1 MTPNL
6 DDPSSILKIYQ
17 IVSLILLSIV
27 AFFSSVVDTTLNHLT
42 KNDILEVAEAGGRAY
57 HSLRSLLQK
66 PRQYIATIVILKCL
80 SILGIVSVFILL
92 IGFDSWKTC
101 SISLIAS
108 GLVII
113 LFTELIPRNYARGS
127 VRKSTTQILLILRV
141 IYIIFFPLTV
151 ILSFLGY
158 FGTRAIGGIVDNDN
172 QFVSS
177 EVLQAIENVG
187 ESNEILEPD
196 EREMISRI
204 LDLPDKVTREIM
216 IARTDMVC
224 LEVSSEQE
232 EILQIAIESRHSRIP
247 IYEERIDHIIGVLP
261 AKGILDYLADD
272 QPIDI
277 KSLIANHPPF
287 FAPETKKIWDLFQD
301 LQANRQ
307 HIAIVVD
314 EYGGTAGMVTLEDII
329 EEIVGEI
336 QDEYDLDEQMEC
348 TQIGNHLFSVDARMG
363 IDDFNTQFGIELEA
377 GNVDTVGGFV
387 VNHLGEVPAIETNF
401 FSHNLTFT
409 ILEADN
415 RRIHRIQV
423 ESSRSADSE
432 ST

>member
-1 MTPNL
+1 M

-17 IVSLILLSIV
+17 LVSLVLLSV
-27 AFFSSVVDTTLNHLT
+27 FAFFSSIVDITLNRLT
-42 KNDILEVAEAGGRAY
+42 KNDILEVAEGGGRAY

-66 PRQYIATIVILKCL
+66 PRQYIATIAVLKCV
-80 SILGIVSVFILL
+80 SVLGIVSVFVLL
-92 IGFDSWKTC
+92 VGFDSWKAF
-101 SISLIAS
+101 SLSLIAS

-127 VRKSTTQILLILRV
+127 VNKSTTQILLILRV
-141 IYIIFFPLTV
+141 VYIIFFPLTI

-158 FGTRAIGGIVDNDN
+158 FGTRALGGIVDNDN

-177 EVLQAIENVG
+177 EALQAIENVG
-187 ESNEILEPD
+187 ESSELLEPD

-232 EILQIAIESRHSRIP
+232 EILKVAIESRHSRIP

-261 AKGILDYLADD
+261 VKGILDYLADD

-277 KSLIANHPPF
+277 QSLIANHPPF

-301 LQANRQ
+301 LQANKQ

-336 QDEYDLDEQMEC
+336 QDEYDLDEQLEC

-363 IDDFNTQFGIELEA
+363 IDDFNTQFDIALEA
-377 GNVDTVGGFV
+377 ENVDTVGGFV
-387 VNHLGEVPAIETNF
+387 VNHLGEVPAIGTNF
-401 FSHNLTFT
+401 SSHDLTFT
-409 ILEADN
+409 ILEADD

-423 ESSRSADSE
+423 ESSHLINSE

>member
-1 MTPNL
+1 MIPNL

-17 IVSLILLSIV
+17 LVSLVLLSV
-27 AFFSSVVDTTLNHLT
+27 FAFFSSIVDITLNRLT
-42 KNDILEVAEAGGRAY
+42 KNEILEVAEGGGRAY

-66 PRQYIATIVILKCL
+66 PRQYIATIAILKCV
-80 SILGIVSVFILL
+80 SVLGIVSVFMLL
-92 IGFDSWKTC
+92 IGFDSWKAF
-101 SISLIAS
+101 SLSLIAS

-113 LFTELIPRNYARGS
+113 LFTELIPRNYVRGS
-127 VRKSTTQILLILRV
+127 VNKSTTQILLILRV

-158 FGTRAIGGIVDNDN
+158 FGTRAIGGIVDDDN

-177 EVLQAIENVG
+177 EALQAIENVG
-187 ESNEILEPD
+187 ESSELLEPD

-224 LEVSSEQE
+224 VEVSSEQE
-232 EILQIAIESRHSRIP
+232 EILKIAIESRHSRIP
-247 IYEERIDHIIGVLP
+247 VYEERIDHIIGILP
-261 AKGILDYLADD
+261 VKGILDYLADE

-277 KSLIANHPPF
+277 QSLIANHPPF

-301 LQANRQ
+301 LQANKQ

-336 QDEYDLDEQMEC
+336 QDEYDLDEQLEC
-348 TQIGNHLFSVDARMG
+348 KQIGNHLFSVDARMG
-363 IDDFNTQFGIELEA
+363 IDDFNTQFDIALEA
-377 GNVDTVGGFV
+377 ENVDTVGGFV
-387 VNHLGEVPAIETNF
+387 VNHLGEVPAIGTNF
-401 FSHNLTFT
+401 SSHNLTFT
-409 ILEADN
+409 VLEADD
-415 RRIHRIQV
+415 RRVHRIQV
-423 ESSRSADSE
+423 ESSHLINSE

>member
-1 MTPNL
+1 VTPNL

-17 IVSLILLSIV
+17 LVSLVLLSV
-27 AFFSSVVDTTLNHLT
+27 FAFFSSIVDITLNRLT
-42 KNDILEVAEAGGRAY
+42 KNDILEVAEGGGRAY

-66 PRQYIATIVILKCL
+66 PRQYIATIAILKCV
-80 SILGIVSVFILL
+80 SVLGIVSVFMLL
-92 IGFDSWKTC
+92 IGFDSWKAF
-101 SISLIAS
+101 SLSLIAS

-113 LFTELIPRNYARGS
+113 LFTELIPRNYVRGS
-127 VRKSTTQILLILRV
+127 VNKSTTQILLILRV
-141 IYIIFFPLTV
+141 VYIIFFPLTV

-177 EVLQAIENVG
+177 EALQAIENVG
-187 ESNEILEPD
+187 ESSELLEPD

-232 EILQIAIESRHSRIP
+232 EILKVAIESRHSRIP

-261 AKGILDYLADD
+261 VKGILDYLADD

-277 KSLIANHPPF
+277 QSLIANHPPF

-301 LQANRQ
+301 LQANKQ

-336 QDEYDLDEQMEC
+336 QDEYDLDEQLEC
-348 TQIGNHLFSVDARMG
+348 KQIGNHLFSVDARMG
-363 IDDFNTQFGIELEA
+363 IDDFNTQFDIALEV

-387 VNHLGEVPAIETNF
+387 VNHLGEVPAIGTNF
-401 FSHNLTFT
+401 SSHNLTFT
-409 ILEADN
+409 VLEADD

-423 ESSRSADSE
+423 ESSHLINSE
-432 ST
+432 VT

>member
-17 IVSLILLSIV
+17 LVSLVLLSV
-27 AFFSSVVDTTLNHLT
+27 FAFFSSIVDTTLNRLT
-42 KNDILEVAEAGGRAY
+42 KNDILEVAEGGGRAY

-66 PRQYIATIVILKCL
+66 PRQYIATIAVLKCV
-80 SILGIVSVFILL
+80 SVLGIVSVFVLL
-92 IGFDSWKTC
+92 VGFDSWKAF
-101 SISLIAS
+101 SLSLIAS

-127 VRKSTTQILLILRV
+127 VNKSTTQILLILRV
-141 IYIIFFPLTV
+141 VYIIFFPLTI

-158 FGTRAIGGIVDNDN
+158 FGTRALGGIVDNDN

-177 EVLQAIENVG
+177 EALQAIENVG
-187 ESNEILEPD
+187 ESSELLEPD

-232 EILQIAIESRHSRIP
+232 EILKVAIESRHSRIP

-261 AKGILDYLADD
+261 VKGILDYLADD

-277 KSLIANHPPF
+277 QSLIANHPPF

-301 LQANRQ
+301 LQANKQ

-336 QDEYDLDEQMEC
+336 QDEYDLDEQLEC
-348 TQIGNHLFSVDARMG
+348 KQIGNHLFSVDARMG
-363 IDDFNTQFGIELEA
+363 IDDFNTQFDIALEV

-387 VNHLGEVPAIETNF
+387 VNHLGEVPAIGTNF
-401 FSHNLTFT
+401 SSHNLTFT
-409 ILEADN
+409 VLEADD

-423 ESSRSADSE
+423 ESSHLINSE

>member
-1 MTPNL
+1 M
-6 DDPSSILKIYQ
+6 DDPSSALKIYQ
-17 IVSLILLSIV
+17 VVSLVLLSII
-27 AFFSSVVDTTLNHLT
+27 AFFSSVVDTTLNRLT
-42 KNDILEVAEAGGRAY
+42 KNDILEIAEAGGRAY
-57 HSLRSLLQK
+57 HSLHSLLQR
-66 PRQYIATIVILKCL
+66 PRQHIATMAILKCA
-80 SILGIVSVFILL
+80 SSLGVFFVFMLL

-108 GLVII
+108 GLVIV
-113 LFTELIPRNYARGS
+113 LFTELIPRNYARGG
-127 VRKSTTQILLILRV
+127 VRKSTTQVLLILRV
-141 IYIIFFPLTV
+141 VYIVFFPLTV

-158 FGTRAIGGIVDNDN
+158 FGTRAIGGVVDNSN
-172 QFVSS
+172 QFVSP

-224 LEVSSEQE
+224 LEVSSEPE
-232 EILQIAIESRHSRIP
+232 EILRVAIESRHSRIP
-247 IYEERIDHIIGVLP
+247 IYEERIDHVIGVLP
-261 AKGILDYLADD
+261 VKGILDYLADD

-277 KSLIANHPPF
+277 KSLIANNPPF

-301 LQANRQ
+301 LQANKQ

-329 EEIVGEI
+329 EEVVGEI

-348 TQIGNHLFSVDARMG
+348 TQIGSHLFSVDARMG
-363 IDDFNTQFGIELEA
+363 IDDFSTQFGIEIEV
-377 GNVDTVGGFV
+377 GSVDTVGGFV
-387 VNHLGEVPAIETNF
+387 VNYLGEVPAIGTNF
-401 FSHNLTFT
+401 SSHNLTFT
-409 ILEADN
+409 ILEADG

-423 ESSRSADSE
+423 ESNRLEDLKSI
-432 ST
+432 

>member
-6 DDPSSILKIYQ
+6 DDPSSILQ
-17 IVSLILLSIV
+17 ISQVVSLVLLSII
-27 AFFSSVVDTTLNHLT
+27 AFFSSVVDTTLKRLT

-66 PRQYIATIVILKCL
+66 PRQYIATIAILKCV
-80 SILGIVSVFILL
+80 SILGIVFVFMLL
-92 IGFDSWKTC
+92 VGFNSWKTC
-101 SISLIAS
+101 AISLIAS

-113 LFTELIPRNYARGS
+113 LFTELIPRNYALGS
-127 VRKSTTQILLILRV
+127 VSKSIPQILLILRV
-141 IYIIFFPLTV
+141 IYVIFFPLTV
-151 ILSFLGY
+151 ILSVLAY
-158 FGTRAIGGIVDNDN
+158 FGTRAIGGIVDSDH

-187 ESNEILEPD
+187 DSSEILEPD

-224 LEVSSEQE
+224 LDVSSEQE

-247 IYEERIDHIIGVLP
+247 VYEENVDHVIGVLP
-261 AKGILDYLADD
+261 VKGILDYLAED
-272 QPIDI
+272 QPVDI

-301 LQANRQ
+301 LQANKQ

-329 EEIVGEI
+329 EEVVGEI

-348 TQIGNHLFSVDARMG
+348 TQVGDHLFSVDARMG
-363 IDDFNTQFGIELEA
+363 VDDFNTQFGIEIEVE
-377 GNVDTVGGFV
+377 NVDTVGGFI
-387 VNHLGEVPAIETNF
+387 VNHLGEVPVIGTDF
-401 FSHNLTFT
+401 SSHNLTFT

-423 ESSRSADSE
+423 ESSRLDNSE
-432 ST
+432 SV

>member
-17 IVSLILLSIV
+17 LVSLVLLSV
-27 AFFSSVVDTTLNHLT
+27 AAFFSSIVDITLNRLT
-42 KNDILEVAEAGGRAY
+42 KNEILEVAEGGGRAY

-66 PRQYIATIVILKCL
+66 PRQYIATIAILKCV
-80 SILGIVSVFILL
+80 SVLGIVSVFMLL
-92 IGFDSWKTC
+92 IGFDSWKAF
-101 SISLIAS
+101 SLSLIAS

-127 VRKSTTQILLILRV
+127 VNRSTTQILLILRV

-158 FGTRAIGGIVDNDN
+158 FGTRAIGGIVDDDN

-177 EVLQAIENVG
+177 EALQAIEHVG
-187 ESNEILEPD
+187 ESSELLEPD

-224 LEVSSEQE
+224 VEVSSEQE
-232 EILQIAIESRHSRIP
+232 EILKIAIESRHSRIP
-247 IYEERIDHIIGVLP
+247 VYEERIDHIIGILP
-261 AKGILDYLADD
+261 VKGILDYLAED
-272 QPIDI
+272 QSVDI
-277 KSLIANHPPF
+277 QSLIANHPPF

-301 LQANRQ
+301 LQANKQ

-329 EEIVGEI
+329 EEVVGEI
-336 QDEYDLDEQMEC
+336 QDEYDLDEQLEC
-348 TQIGNHLFSVDARMG
+348 TQVGNHLFSVDARMG
-363 IDDFNTQFGIELEA
+363 IDDFNAQFDIVLEV

-387 VNHLGEVPAIETNF
+387 VNHLGEVPAIGTNF
-401 FSHNLTFT
+401 SSHNLTFT
-409 ILEADN
+409 VLEADD
-415 RRIHRIQV
+415 RRVHRIQV
-423 ESSRSADSE
+423 ESSHLINSE

>member
-27 AFFSSVVDTTLNHLT
+27 AFFSSVVDTTLNRLT

-158 FGTRAIGGIVDNDN
+158 VGTRAIGGIVDNDN

-216 IARTDMVC
+216 IARTDMIC
-224 LEVSSEQE
+224 LEV
-232 EILQIAIESRHSRIP
+232 SRHSRIP

-261 AKGILDYLADD
+261 VKGILDYLADD

-401 FSHNLTFT
+401 SSHNLTFT